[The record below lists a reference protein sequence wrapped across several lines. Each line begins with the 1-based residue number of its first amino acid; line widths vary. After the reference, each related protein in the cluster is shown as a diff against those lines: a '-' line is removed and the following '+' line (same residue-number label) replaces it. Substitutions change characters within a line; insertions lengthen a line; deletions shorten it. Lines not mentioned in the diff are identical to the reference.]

1 MNIRICDAA
10 NQIPLNPPVSKGEV
24 SDPLFGKEG
33 LGEVSGRCGGELRS
47 QDAGFY
53 GAIKPFSYGGVIH
66 RKTRLSI
73 PAPTEAQKMQ
83 KNFLFKF
90 FLCALTVSAVNYPNF
105 RKR

>member
-1 MNIRICDAA
+1 MNIRICDVA

-53 GAIKPFSYGGVIH
+53 GAIKPFSYGSDSSKDAVVY
-66 RKTRLSI
+66 TRTNRG
-73 PAPTEAQKMQ
+73 AEDAEK
-83 KNFLFKF
+83 FL
-90 FLCALTVSAVNYPNF
+90 V
-105 RKR
+105 